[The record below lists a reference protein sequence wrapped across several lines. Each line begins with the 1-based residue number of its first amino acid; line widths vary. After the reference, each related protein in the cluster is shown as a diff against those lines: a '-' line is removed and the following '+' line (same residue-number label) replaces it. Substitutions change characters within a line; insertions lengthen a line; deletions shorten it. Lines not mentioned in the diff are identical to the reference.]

1 MGMYTEMLLTCDLKR
16 DTRKDIIEWLEA
28 MVDSSKEWDD
38 VEKLSPNEMVDTRFR
53 EGLLGGSYY
62 FYGQP
67 MMEFEYDK
75 ISKTYH
81 LTVLTNI
88 KNYDNDIERF
98 MNLIIP
104 FIKAFEDE
112 MLGYVRYE
120 EDKLPTAMIWNGNEI
135 EYIKCAGEQR

>member
-1 MGMYTEMLLTCDLKR
+1 MYTEMLLTCDLKR

-28 MVDSSKEWDD
+28 MVDDSKEWDD
-38 VEKLSPNEMVDTRFR
+38 VEKLSPNEMVRTRFR

-67 MMEFEYDK
+67 MMEFEYDQ

-88 KNYDNDIERF
+88 KNYENDIGRF
-98 MNLIIP
+98 INMLTP
-104 FIKAFEDE
+104 YIKALKED
-112 MLGYVRYE
+112 MLGYIRYE
-120 EDKLPTAMIWNGNEI
+120 EDRLPTVMMWNGNEI
-135 EYIKCAGEQR
+135 EYIKCAGEQK